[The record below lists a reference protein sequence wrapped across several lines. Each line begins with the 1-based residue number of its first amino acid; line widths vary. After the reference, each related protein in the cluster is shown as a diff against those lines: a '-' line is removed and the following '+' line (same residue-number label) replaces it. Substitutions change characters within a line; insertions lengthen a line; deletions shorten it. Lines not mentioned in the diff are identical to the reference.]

1 MMINVAFGV
10 AAASFYAARDPLLAS
25 AYGASME
32 IAERTESIRRVGFC
46 LLSASVFRGE
56 KPLEDVIAIG
66 LRTVA
71 DRIRRSESNLVEEVT
86 FVAYTV
92 EEQDA
97 MLSAADRVFASTE
110 PEGEETAVELA
121 AAAAAPTPVAVKAKK
136 KMKMKKMK
144 KMEPAAEQ
152 LDASDEEEGGLVL
165 DYEQLENLLSRGC
178 VRPEHESAGK
188 KAVWARSL
196 GLGDMRGEEE
206 CTLMYQVLQKSN
218 VRLTIWH
225 MFQLPLEVKLLVEIV
240 SPPVRTRISSY
251 KLYPLIFLISYHS
264 YYNWSRRVSRIGRT
278 TRIQW

>member
-1 MMINVAFGV
+1 M
-10 AAASFYAARDPLLAS
+10 
-25 AYGASME
+25 
-32 IAERTESIRRVGFC
+32 VGD
-46 LLSASVFRGE
+46 L
-56 KPLEDVIAIG
+56 
-66 LRTVA
+66 
-71 DRIRRSESNLVEEVT
+71 
-86 FVAYTV
+86 
-92 EEQDA
+92 
-97 MLSAADRVFASTE
+97 AADDPGLGEHLCEGHLSQAPPPKAPVGSPE
-110 PEGEETAVELA
+110 PVE
-121 AAAAAPTPVAVKAKK
+121 PW
-136 KMKMKKMK
+136 
-144 KMEPAAEQ
+144 
-152 LDASDEEEGGLVL
+152 SDEEEGGLVL

-188 KAVWARSL
+188 KAVWVRSL

-251 KLYPLIFLISYHS
+251 KLYPLILISYHS

>member
-110 PEGEETAVELA
+110 PEGEETAAELA

-136 KMKMKKMK
+136 KMKKMK

-188 KAVWARSL
+188 IAVWVRSL

-251 KLYPLIFLISYHS
+251 KLYPLILISYHS